1 MKEEYLEKIGNV
13 LKKAR
18 DEKGYSVEYVASIL
32 KINPDYIRGLEEF
45 KKENFPAPV
54 FFKGFLK
61 NYALFLELDVDGI
74 LNDYSLISGESR
86 VEWQNSGIDTR
97 RDDRNLK
104 RFLKPRYLAI
114 WVILLL
120 IVFSWLRV
128 LHVNYKKKS
137 ELEKRIASNFN
148 TMTTAKELALHEEK
162 KKLLSLAQKNDVI
175 KIKTNDSCWVEVK
188 HENVKIFQGL
198 LLAGEEREI
207 SYKKGIIIKV
217 GNADAIELNVK
228 GEIKK
233 GLGKKG
239 EVKEIV
245 ID

>member
-18 DEKGYSVEYVASIL
+18 EEKGYSVEYVASIL
-32 KINPDYIRGLEEF
+32 KINPDYIRGLEDF
-45 KKENFPAPV
+45 KKEHFPAAV
-54 FFKGFLK
+54 FFKGFLR
-61 NYALFLELDVDGI
+61 NYAIFLELDAEE
-74 LNDYSLISGESR
+74 LLKNYSSMSGEFR
-86 VEWQNSGIDTR
+86 VEQQVISTK
-97 RDDRNLK
+97 RDVGCLK
-104 RFLKPRYLAI
+104 RFLKPGYL
-114 WVILLL
+114 VIFAVLLL
-120 IVFSWLRV
+120 ILFSWLRV

-162 KKLLSLAQKNDVI
+162 KKLLSLNQKNDVI
-175 KIKTNDSCWVEVK
+175 KIKTHESCWVEVK

-198 LLAGEEREI
+198 LLAGEEREF
-207 SYKKGIIIKV
+207 SYKKGTIIKV
-217 GNADAIELNVK
+217 GNAEAVELNVK

-233 GLGKKG
+233 DLGRKG

>member
-18 DEKGYSVEYVASIL
+18 EEKGYSVEYVASIL

-45 KKENFPAPV
+45 KKEHFPAAV

-61 NYALFLELDVDGI
+61 NYAIFLNLNVAEI
-74 LNDYSLISGESR
+74 LKDYSLVSGESR

-104 RFLKPRYLAI
+104 RFLKPGYLVI
-114 WVILLL
+114 WAILLL

-162 KKLLSLAQKNDVI
+162 KKLFSLAQQNDVI
-175 KIKTNDSCWVEVK
+175 KIKTNDSCWIEVK
-188 HENVKIFQGL
+188 HGNVKIFQGL

-207 SYKKGIIIKV
+207 SYKKGTVIKV
-217 GNADAIELNVK
+217 GNAEAIELNYK

-233 GLGKKG
+233 GFGKKG